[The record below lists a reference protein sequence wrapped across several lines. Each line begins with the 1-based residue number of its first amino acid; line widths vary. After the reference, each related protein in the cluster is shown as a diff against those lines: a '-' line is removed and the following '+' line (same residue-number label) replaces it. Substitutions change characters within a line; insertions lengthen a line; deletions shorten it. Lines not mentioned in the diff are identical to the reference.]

1 MGVPYHGIS
10 DVPFPA
16 AFLSP
21 DSADVLP
28 TVSLELGGV
37 ALNDASSGRQVQDW
51 RAWIEGGTT
60 IKVAPLPSLTPETT
74 LVSGG
79 VNITTVSLAFD
90 SNMQPT
96 VAYLEDGTLKLR
108 WYDLTVNGFVTT
120 SFPGCSQ
127 GRVSSDDKRA
137 GQEGASDVLFSYL
150 RAGSLYW
157 REQRDR
163 YLVERLVGVV
173 PAGFRLVTMG
183 MNALGRMQWRLV
195 SP

>member
-10 DVPFPA
+10 ETAFAA
-16 AFLSP
+16 AFLPP
-21 DSADVLP
+21 DSSDVQNN
-28 TVSLELGGV
+28 VSIELGGV
-37 ALNDASSGRQVQDW
+37 ALNNATQGRRVKDW
-51 RAWIEGGTT
+51 RAWIESGST
-60 IKVAPLPSLTPETT
+60 IKVAPLPGLSPETT

-79 VNITTVSLAFD
+79 INITTVSLAFD
-90 SNMQPT
+90 SNMQPA
-96 VAYLEDGTLKLR
+96 VCYLEDGVLKLL
-108 WYDLTVNGFVTT
+108 WYDTINSVFTT
-120 SFPGCSQ
+120 TTFPGCTN
-127 GRVSSDDKRA
+127 GKVCSDDKRA
-137 GQEGASDVLFSYL
+137 GQEGASDVLFTYL